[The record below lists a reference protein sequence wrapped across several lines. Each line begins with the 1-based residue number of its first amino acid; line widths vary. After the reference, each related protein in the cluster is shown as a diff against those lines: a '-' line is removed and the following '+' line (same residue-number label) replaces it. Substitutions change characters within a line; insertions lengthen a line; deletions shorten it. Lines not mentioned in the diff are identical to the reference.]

1 MDVLERW
8 SAAQP
13 GGSGRPFVTY
23 YDLTSGERTELSGTT
38 TLNWVA
44 KTANLLV
51 DELDAE
57 PGIRIAVALP
67 THWLRPVWILA
78 TWAVGGTIVDSD
90 ADVFV
95 CGPDRLESAP
105 ATRHRL
111 ASALLPFG
119 LPFPTAPDG
128 FIDLGS
134 ALPAQPD
141 AYFAM
146 ADAGPED
153 AAVDIAGMALTYA
166 ELDAVAGTPERLLL
180 TPGTLDR
187 DIASTLAAA
196 RGGGSIV
203 LVSNATADDLARV
216 AQQEQARMG

>member
-13 GGSGRPFVTY
+13 GGPGRPFVTY
-23 YDLTSGERTELSGTT
+23 YDVTSGERTELSGTT
-38 TLNWVA
+38 TSNWVA
-44 KTANLLV
+44 KTAHLLV

-57 PGIRIAVALP
+57 PGTRIEIALP

-78 TWAVGGTIVDSD
+78 TWAVGATIVDSG
-90 ADVFV
+90 ADVFI

-119 LPFPTAPDG
+119 LPFPTPPDG
-128 FIDLGS
+128 FVDLGS
-134 ALPAQPD
+134 VLPSQPD
-141 AYFAM
+141 AYVAM
-146 ADAGPED
+146 SDANPAD
-153 AAVDIAGMALTYA
+153 AAVDVMGLTLTYA
-166 ELDAVAGTPERLLL
+166 ELDTATGSPERLLL

-203 LVSNATADDLARV
+203 LVSNATPDDLVRV
-216 AQQEQARMG
+216 AEQEQARIP